1 MKFSKDIVIFVSWLI
16 LVKPRGAKLKSFSL
30 KKITVNAN
38 WLIIREVI
46 RWTFANSEKNYSS
59 CLFVLFKFLGMK
71 SHSKRVKILLL
82 LEKIEKFALLNKN
95 DRFFFRV
102 NSHFKGK
109 KSHFLF
115 RMNLTSKVKSHFK
128 KFREYI

>member
-1 MKFSKDIVIFVSWLI
+1 MKFSKDIVIFVSWI

-30 KKITVNAN
+30 KKSQLTLIK
-38 WLIIREVI
+38 LIIREVI

-59 CLFVLFKFLGMK
+59 YLFVLFKFLGMK

-109 KSHFLF
+109 
-115 RMNLTSKVKSHFK
+115 NLTSFL
-128 KFREYI
+128 E